1 MKRFCRLIAVL
12 TILSGLGLGASPADA
27 ADPVALV
34 EDVSGNSAGVE
45 FMDYLA
51 AGREL
56 RLGAQDRLVID
67 YLRSCW
73 RETIT
78 GGTVTIGTEQSVVTG
93 GKVSRDKIECDGGKM
108 RLTTDQAAKSGVVVF
123 RAPPKPTAG
132 HGPAVERKVYGL
144 SPILELGGAGTL
156 VVERLDKSDAVL
168 TLEIVPAQ
176 LLRGKFYD
184 FAKNG
189 RVLVAGGI
197 YRAILAGRSVV
208 FQVDA
213 RAKPGAIAPA
223 GRLLTL

>member
-1 MKRFCRLIAVL
+1 VNWSPSVVIAIA
-12 TILSGLGLGASPADA
+12 ILLGLRADPAAA
-27 ADPVALV
+27 ADSVALV

-56 RLGAQDRLVID
+56 HLDAKDRLVID

-78 GGTVTIGTEQSVVTG
+78 GGTVTIGAEQSVVTG

-123 RAPPKPTAG
+123 RAPPKPAAG
-132 HGPAVERKVYGL
+132 HGPAAERKVYGL
-144 SPILELGGAGTL
+144 SPILELSGAGTL

-189 RVLVAGGI
+189 RVLAAGGI
-197 YRAILAGRSVV
+197 YRVSFAGHSVV
-208 FQVDA
+208 FQVDV